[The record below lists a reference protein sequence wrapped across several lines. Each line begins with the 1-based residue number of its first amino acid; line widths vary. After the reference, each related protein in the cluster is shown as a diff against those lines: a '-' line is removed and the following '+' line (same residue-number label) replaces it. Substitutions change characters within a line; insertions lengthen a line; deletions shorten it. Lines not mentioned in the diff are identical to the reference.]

1 MRGLLITGTDTG
13 VGKTVVA
20 AALVRVLSARG
31 INVGI
36 MKPFAAAKG
45 IFSKKYKSKDTAIL
59 ARAAGS
65 RDTDREMN
73 PFFYS
78 VPAAPYVASAVTKQ
92 TKVSIASALGAFRN
106 LAIKHDIVIVEGI
119 GGLMVPLTETET
131 FVDFVKILDVPTIIV
146 ARCSLGTLNHIL
158 LTINASKAYG
168 LGVMG
173 LVMNGFPQSESAEDK
188 QLLKAVKKLAGVE
201 VLCVI
206 PRVADVTNRHFKVE
220 EIVVDKIL
228 PKLDI
233 GTFIPDILKGEAT

>member
-13 VGKTVVA
+13 VGKTVIA
-20 AALVRVLSARG
+20 AALVRVLRARG

-45 IFSKKYKSKDTAIL
+45 VFSRKYRSKDTAIL
-59 ARAAGS
+59 ARGAHAT
-65 RDTDREMN
+65 DTDREMN

-92 TKVSIASALGAFRN
+92 TKVSMSTVLDAFHN
-106 LAIKHDIVIVEGI
+106 LANKHDIMIVEGI

-131 FVDFVKILDVPTIIV
+131 FADFVKILNVPTIVV

-158 LTINASKAYG
+158 LTVNASKAYG
-168 LGVMG
+168 LDVMG
-173 LVMNGFPQSESAEDK
+173 LVMNGFPQRETTVDK
-188 QLLKAVKKLAGVE
+188 QLLTAVKKLAGVE
-201 VLCVI
+201 MLCVI
-206 PRVADVTNRHFKVE
+206 PKVAGVTNIHFKIE

-228 PKLDI
+228 PRLHL
-233 GTFIPDILKGEAT
+233 GTFVSEVQK

>member
-13 VGKTVVA
+13 VGKTVITA
-20 AALVRVLSARG
+20 AIVRVLRARG

-45 IFSKKYKSKDTAIL
+45 IFSRKYRSKDTAIL
-59 ARAAGS
+59 ARAAHAT
-65 RDTDREMN
+65 DTDREMN

-92 TKVSIASALGAFRN
+92 TKVSMPAVLDAFHN

-119 GGLMVPLTETET
+119 GGLMVPLTQTET
-131 FVDFVKILDVPTIIV
+131 FADFVKILNVPTIVV

-158 LTINASKAYG
+158 LTVNASKAYG
-168 LGVMG
+168 LDVMG
-173 LVMNGFPQSESAEDK
+173 LVMNGFPQRETAEDK
-188 QLLKAVKKLAGVE
+188 QLLTAVKKLAGVE
-201 VLCVI
+201 VLCII
-206 PRVADVTNRHFKVE
+206 PKVVEATNIHFKIE

-228 PKLDI
+228 PRLHI
-233 GTFIPDILKGEAT
+233 GTFVSEMLKK